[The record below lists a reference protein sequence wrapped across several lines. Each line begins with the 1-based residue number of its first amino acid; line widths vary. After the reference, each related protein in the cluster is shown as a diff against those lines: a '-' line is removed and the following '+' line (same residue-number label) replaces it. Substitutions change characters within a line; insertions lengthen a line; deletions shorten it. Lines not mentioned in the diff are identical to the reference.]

1 MKKYGAVLALSVAI
15 LSGLFAVVL
24 ANRWLSRQTPPEV
37 AVIQQEA
44 VPTARVVIAARDL
57 EVGTPLSAA
66 NLTLADW
73 PRGGVPQGSFSD
85 VAACEGRVAV
95 ARLRAGH
102 PVLAAD
108 LAAPGSGPGLVAAIA
123 PGHRAMAIRVDEVIG
138 VGGFILPNTYVDVI
152 AIDDQGNKAVK
163 ARTLLERIEVLA
175 IAQETTNEDG
185 KPKVVK
191 TVTLKLSPEQA
202 EKLALQTSQGSVQL
216 ALRNPLDE
224 VAPQLAPQVAQV
236 EAPPAQVYRPRPR
249 APQPPK
255 APPFAVEVIRRSDAE
270 EIKFKNVESE
280 EKI

>member
-1 MKKYGAVLALSVAI
+1 MKKYGAVLALSIAI

-24 ANRWLSRQTPPEV
+24 ANRWLARQAPQEAVV
-37 AVIQQEA
+37 ARQEA
-44 VPTARVVIAARDL
+44 VPAAKVVVAARDL
-57 EVGTPLSAA
+57 EVGSPLSAA

-73 PRGGVPQGSFSD
+73 PRGGVPQGAFSD
-85 VAACEGRVAV
+85 IAACEGRVAV

-102 PVLAAD
+102 PVLAGD

-152 AIDDQGNKAVK
+152 AIDEDGNKSAK

-185 KPKVVK
+185 KPKIVK

-202 EKLALQTSQGSVQL
+202 EKLALQTTLGSVQL
-216 ALRNPLDE
+216 VLRNPLDE
-224 VAPQLAPQVAQV
+224 VAAKPEPLVVKA
-236 EAPPAQVYRPRPR
+236 EAPPAQVYRPRAA
-249 APQPPK
+249 APK
-255 APPFAVEVIRRSDAE
+255 VPPFAVEVIRRSNAE